1 MTKKMK
7 KMITKR
13 KTKKM
18 KMKTK
23 MMKTTMITMKKN
35 RRMEFDISWV

>member
-1 MTKKMK
+1 MMTKKMK

-13 KTKKM
+13 KTK
-18 KMKTK
+18 KTK

-35 RRMEFDISWV
+35 RRMEFDVSWV